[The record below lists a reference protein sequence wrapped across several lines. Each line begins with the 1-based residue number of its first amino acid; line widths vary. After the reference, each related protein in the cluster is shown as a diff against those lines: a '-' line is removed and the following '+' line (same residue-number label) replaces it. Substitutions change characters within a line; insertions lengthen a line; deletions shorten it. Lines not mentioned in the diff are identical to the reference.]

1 MAMVHVLGTVHV
13 VVGLAVGLAVGA
25 LVVPLLEVPLL
36 PRAWMTSA
44 AVSRRMSR
52 CMGAGAFPKHYYG
65 AASRRRVRNTPVG
78 QDNIPSASADNYL
91 G

>member
-13 VVGLAVGLAVGA
+13 VVGARDGDAVGA
-25 LVVPLLEVPLL
+25 LVAVL